1 MNYVQLMPGRTFRPW
16 HSLMYYA
23 QRAVTPRP
31 LRRAVTNGVAGYLR
45 IRHGMP
51 DLASAAGKDDAASL
65 QDLRAHG
72 LAMLPRLLDKKQ
84 IDDIHA
90 YLRHRPL
97 SPHGRPAPLF
107 LADAP
112 PPEVRMAEYSL
123 ADVLGCPHLLELANS
138 PPLIRLAAH
147 YIGCKPTISAI
158 ALRWSY
164 PREGI
169 GTGLQGFHRDCDDWR
184 FIKVFAYLTDV
195 DEGAGPHVY
204 ISGSHRERCS
214 MRLAPYT
221 DAEVAARY
229 GQQRMVK
236 ITGPAGTFF
245 AVDTH
250 GVHKGL
256 LPSSKPRLLL
266 QIQYSLLPVY
276 MYDYAPAAGAQEA
289 RVDHYINRLLLKRPK
304 A

>member
-1 MNYVQLMPGRTFRPW
+1 MNYVQLLPGRTFKAW
-16 HSLMYYA
+16 HTLMYYA
-23 QRAVTPRP
+23 QRAVTPRR
-31 LRRAVTNGVAGYLR
+31 LRRAVATGVAGYLR

-51 DLASAAGKDDAASL
+51 NLGNVASTNETDSL
-65 QDLRAHG
+65 QTLRADG
-72 LAMLPRLLDKKQ
+72 LAMLPRLLSHAQLDE
-84 IDDIHA
+84 IHA
-90 YLRHRPL
+90 YLRNRPL
-97 SPHGRPAPLF
+97 SPHGRATPLF

-138 PPLIRLAAH
+138 APLIRLAAQ

-158 ALRWSY
+158 GLRWSY
-164 PREGI
+164 PREGT

-204 ISGSHRERCS
+204 VSGSHRERCS
-214 MRLAPYT
+214 VRLAPYA
-221 DAEVAARY
+221 DEEVAARY
-229 GQQRMVK
+229 GQQKVVRV
-236 ITGPAGTFF
+236 TGPAGTFF

-276 MYDYAPAAGAQEA
+276 MYDYAPAAGLQAA
-289 RVDHYINRLLLKRPK
+289 KIDGYINRLLLKRPK

>member
-1 MNYVQLMPGRTFRPW
+1 MDYVQLMPGRAFKPW
-16 HSLMYYA
+16 HSMMYYA
-23 QRAVTPRP
+23 QRAVTSRP
-31 LRRAVTNGVAGYLR
+31 LRRAVANGVAGYLR

-51 DLASAAGKDDAASL
+51 DLGNAAGVDDATAL
-65 QDLRAHG
+65 QALRADG
-72 LAMLPRLLDKKQ
+72 IAMLPRLLSRAQ
-84 IDDIHA
+84 IDAIHA
-90 YLRHRPL
+90 YLRNRPL
-97 SPHGRPAPLF
+97 SPHGRSTPLF

-112 PPEVRMAEYSL
+112 PPELRMAEYSL

-138 PPLIRLAAH
+138 APLLRLAAQ

-158 ALRWSY
+158 GLRWSY
-164 PREGI
+164 PREGV

-204 ISGSHRERCS
+204 VSGSHSERS
-214 MRLAPYT
+214 SVRLAPYA
-221 DAEVAARY
+221 DEEVAARY
-229 GQQRMVK
+229 GQQKMVRV
-236 ITGPAGTFF
+236 TGPAGTFF

-256 LPSSKPRLLL
+256 MPSSKPRLLL

-276 MYDYAPAAGAQEA
+276 MYDYVPAAGPQAA
-289 RVDHYINRLLLKRPK
+289 KIDGYINRLLLKRPK

>member
-1 MNYVQLMPGRTFRPW
+1 MDYVQLMPGRTFKPW
-16 HSLMYYA
+16 HSLMYYT
-23 QRAVTPRP
+23 QRAVTSRP
-31 LRRAVTNGVAGYLR
+31 LRRAVVNSVAGYLR
-45 IRHGMP
+45 MRHGMP
-51 DLASAAGKDDAASL
+51 RLDGAAGTDDTASL
-65 QDLRAHG
+65 QALRADG
-72 LAMLPRLLDKKQ
+72 IAMLPRLLSRAQ
-84 IDDIHA
+84 IDAIHA
-90 YLRHRPL
+90 YLRNRPL
-97 SPHGRPAPLF
+97 SPHGRATPLF

-112 PPEVRMAEYSL
+112 PPELRMAEYSL

-138 PPLIRLAAH
+138 APLLRLAAQ

-158 ALRWSY
+158 GLRWSY
-164 PREGI
+164 PREGV

-204 ISGSHRERCS
+204 VSGSHRERS
-214 MRLAPYT
+214 SVRLAPYA
-221 DAEVAARY
+221 DEEVAARY
-229 GQQRMVK
+229 GQQKMVRV
-236 ITGPAGTFF
+236 TGPAGTFF

-256 LPSSKPRLLL
+256 MPSSKPRLLL

-276 MYDYAPAAGAQEA
+276 MYDYVPAAGPQAA
-289 RVDHYINRLLLKRPK
+289 KIDGYINRLLLKRPK

>member
-1 MNYVQLMPGRTFRPW
+1 MNYVQLMPGRTFRAW

-31 LRRAVTNGVAGYLR
+31 LRRAVANGVAGYLR

-51 DLASAAGKDDAASL
+51 NLPNAVGTDETASL
-65 QDLRAHG
+65 QTLRANG
-72 LAMLPRLLDKKQ
+72 LAMLPRLLDRNQ

-90 YLRHRPL
+90 YLRNRPL
-97 SPHGRPAPLF
+97 SPHGRSAPLF

-112 PPEVRMAEYSL
+112 PPGVRMAEYSL

-138 PPLIRLAAH
+138 APLIRLAAQ

-158 ALRWSY
+158 GLRWSY
-164 PREGI
+164 PREGT

-204 ISGSHRERCS
+204 VSGSHRERYS
-214 MRLAPYT
+214 VRLAPYA
-221 DAEVAARY
+221 DEEVAARY
-229 GQQRMVK
+229 GQQKMLRV
-236 ITGPAGTFF
+236 TGPAGTFF

-256 LPSSKPRLLL
+256 LPSNKPRLLL

-276 MYDYAPAAGAQEA
+276 MYDYAPAAGLQTAKI
-289 RVDHYINRLLLKRPK
+289 DSYINRLLLKRPK

>member
-1 MNYVQLMPGRTFRPW
+1 MDYVQLMPGRTFRPW

-31 LRRAVTNGVAGYLR
+31 LRRAVANGVAGYLR

-51 DLASAAGKDDAASL
+51 HLDNAAGKDDTASL
-65 QDLRAHG
+65 QALRADG
-72 LAMLPRLLDKKQ
+72 FAMLPRLLGREQ

-90 YLRHRPL
+90 YLRNRPL
-97 SPHGRPAPLF
+97 SPHGRSRLMF

-138 PPLIRLAAH
+138 APLIRLAAH

-158 ALRWSY
+158 GLRWSY
-164 PREGI
+164 PQEGT

-204 ISGSHRERCS
+204 VSGSHRERCGV
-214 MRLAPYT
+214 RLAPYT
-221 DAEVAARY
+221 DEEVAARY
-229 GQQRMVK
+229 GQQKMVSV
-236 ITGPAGTFF
+236 TGPAGTLF

-276 MYDYAPAAGAQEA
+276 MYDYAPAAGLQTTKI
-289 RVDHYINRLLLKRPK
+289 DHYINRLLLKRPK
-304 A
+304 P

>member
-1 MNYVQLMPGRTFRPW
+1 MDYVQLMPGRTFRLW
-16 HSLMYYA
+16 HSLMYYT
-23 QRAVTPRP
+23 QRALTS
-31 LRRAVTNGVAGYLR
+31 RRFRRVVANGVAGYLR

-51 DLASAAGKDDAASL
+51 HHDSTVGDHEDAFL
-65 QDLRAHG
+65 DTLRADG
-72 LAMLPRLLDKKQ
+72 LAMLPSLLDPAR
-84 IDDIHA
+84 IADIHA
-90 YLRHRPL
+90 YLRDRPL
-97 SPHGRPAPLF
+97 SPHGRATPLF
-107 LADAP
+107 PAEAP
-112 PPEVRMAEYSL
+112 PPGVRMAEYSL
-123 ADVLGCPHLLELANS
+123 ADVIACPHLLELANS
-138 PPLIRLAAH
+138 APLIRLAAR

-158 ALRWSY
+158 GLRWSY
-164 PREGI
+164 PQEGT

-204 ISGSHRERCS
+204 VSGSHRERCS
-214 MRLAPYT
+214 MRLLPYT
-221 DAEVAARY
+221 DGEVAERY
-229 GQQRMVK
+229 GQQKMVRV
-236 ITGPAGTFF
+236 IGPAGTFF

-276 MYDYAPAAGAQEA
+276 LYRYAPALGPRPAEA
-289 RVDHYINRLLLKRPK
+289 DGYINRLFLKRPK

>member
-1 MNYVQLMPGRTFRPW
+1 MDYVQLMPGRTFRPW

-31 LRRAVTNGVAGYLR
+31 LRRAVANGVAGYLR

-51 DLASAAGKDDAASL
+51 TLAKATGTEETAWL
-65 QDLRAHG
+65 QTLRAHG
-72 LAMLPRLLDKKQ
+72 LAMLPRLLDRHQ

-90 YLRHRPL
+90 YLRKRPL
-97 SPHGRPAPLF
+97 SPHGRSTPLF
-107 LADAP
+107 LADTP

-138 PPLIRLAAH
+138 APLIRLASQ

-158 ALRWSY
+158 GLRWSY
-164 PREGI
+164 PQEGT

-204 ISGSHRERCS
+204 VSGSHRERCS
-214 MRLAPYT
+214 VRLTPYA
-221 DAEVAARY
+221 DEEVAARY
-229 GQQRMVK
+229 GQQKMVSV
-236 ITGPAGTFF
+236 TGPAGTLF

-256 LPSSKPRLLL
+256 LPSSTPRLLL

-276 MYDYAPAAGAQEA
+276 MYSYAPTAGLQTD
-289 RVDHYINRLLLKRPK
+289 RIDRYINRLLLKRPK
-304 A
+304 T

>member
-1 MNYVQLMPGRTFRPW
+1 MDYVQLMPGRTFRPW

-31 LRRAVTNGVAGYLR
+31 LRRAVANGVAGYLR

-51 DLASAAGKDDAASL
+51 TLAKATGTEETAWL
-65 QDLRAHG
+65 QTLRAHG
-72 LAMLPRLLDKKQ
+72 LAMLPRLLDPHQ

-90 YLRHRPL
+90 YLRKRPL
-97 SPHGRPAPLF
+97 SPHRRSTPLF
-107 LADAP
+107 LADTP

-138 PPLIRLAAH
+138 APLIRLASQ

-158 ALRWSY
+158 GLRWSY
-164 PREGI
+164 PQEGV
-169 GTGLQGFHRDCDDWR
+169 GSGLQGFHRDCDDWR

-195 DEGAGPHVY
+195 DEEAGPHVY
-204 ISGSHRERCS
+204 VSGSHRERCS
-214 MRLAPYT
+214 VRLTPYA
-221 DAEVAARY
+221 DGEVATRY
-229 GQQRMVK
+229 GQQRMVRV
-236 ITGPAGTFF
+236 TGPAGTLF

-256 LPSSKPRLLL
+256 LPSSTPRLLL

-276 MYDYAPAAGAQEA
+276 MYNYAPAAGLQTA
-289 RVDHYINRLLLKRPK
+289 RIDRYINRLLLKRPK
-304 A
+304 T

>member
-1 MNYVQLMPGRTFRPW
+1 MDYVQLMPGRTFRPW
-16 HSLMYYA
+16 QSLMYYA

-31 LRRAVTNGVAGYLR
+31 LRRAVANSVAGYLR

-51 DLASAAGKDDAASL
+51 SFDNAVGADGNASL
-65 QDLRAHG
+65 QALRADG
-72 LAMLPRLLDKKQ
+72 LAMLPRLLDRAQ
-84 IDDIHA
+84 IDEIHA
-90 YLRHRPL
+90 YLRKRPL

-138 PPLIRLAAH
+138 APLIRLAAQ

-158 ALRWSY
+158 GLRWSY
-164 PREGI
+164 PREGT

-204 ISGSHRERCS
+204 VSGSHRERCS
-214 MRLAPYT
+214 VRLAPYA
-221 DAEVAARY
+221 DEEIAARY
-229 GQQRMVK
+229 GPQKTVRV
-236 ITGPAGTFF
+236 TGPAGTLF

-256 LPSSKPRLLL
+256 LPSDKPRLLL

-276 MYDYAPAAGAQEA
+276 MYDYAPAAGLQAA
-289 RVDHYINRLLLKRPK
+289 RIDGYINRLLLKRPK

>member
-1 MNYVQLMPGRTFRPW
+1 MDYVQLMPGRTFRPW

-31 LRRAVTNGVAGYLR
+31 LRRAVANGVAGYLR

-51 DLASAAGKDDAASL
+51 TLANAIGTEEAAWL
-65 QDLRAHG
+65 QTLRAHG
-72 LAMLPRLLDKKQ
+72 LAMLPRLLDRHQ

-90 YLRHRPL
+90 YLRKRPL
-97 SPHGRPAPLF
+97 SPHGRSTPLF
-107 LADAP
+107 LADTP

-138 PPLIRLAAH
+138 APLIRLASQ

-158 ALRWSY
+158 GLRWSY
-164 PREGI
+164 PQEGT

-204 ISGSHRERCS
+204 VSGSHRERCGV
-214 MRLAPYT
+214 RLTPYA
-221 DAEVAARY
+221 DEEVATRY
-229 GQQRMVK
+229 GQQKMVRV
-236 ITGPAGTFF
+236 TGPAGTLF

-276 MYDYAPAAGAQEA
+276 MYSYAPLAGLQTAKID
-289 RVDHYINRLLLKRPK
+289 RYINRLLLKRPK
-304 A
+304 T